1 MFPVICLTVCQS
13 AAVLA
18 FLAGRIAPG
27 GFHAVMAFLA
37 GLGAVLA
44 VWCHWTVTA
53 DVCAG
58 CTAVHAWRW
67 WSRGGGDGIRRR
79 LKCWARRFE
88 GTRRASPSHA

>member
-37 GLGAVLA
+37 GLSAVLA

-53 DVCAG
+53 MSALSARLCM
-58 CTAVHAWRW
+58 R
-67 WSRGGGDGIRRR
+67 GDGGAGARYPAPV
-79 LKCWARRFE
+79 KCWARRFE